1 MFEKT
6 LNIVPIPAMLVKWF
20 IDLQSPRKIDVIT
33 SCKITDA
40 ISGHN
45 AAYPLLIF
53 DEETYFSVW
62 FNFLKAKPETAVVKL
77 LYSLKG
83 GQ

>member
-40 ISGHN
+40 ISVHN

-53 DEETYFSVW
+53 DEETYFSVGLI
-62 FNFLKAKPETAVVKL
+62 FKAKPKTAVVKL

-83 GQ
+83 RQ